1 MLSGKVAWKLLKET
15 RKVQIVDSETH
26 IDIKPA
32 LHLPK
37 NLKDHILTDQ
47 RLSQHQKFV
56 LFTLYYLDSKGKL
69 NEYGTYVPHFLNL
82 KEEDF
87 QQNITDLVRHK
98 YLRLDNNCLSLNIR
112 PLRYGVSLSG

>member
-1 MLSGKVAWKLLKET
+1 VE
-15 RKVQIVDSETH
+15 SETH

-56 LFTLYYLDSKGKL
+56 LFTLYYL
-69 NEYGTYVPHFLNL
+69 
-82 KEEDF
+82 EEDF
-87 QQNITDLVRHK
+87 QKNIDDLVRHK
-98 YLRLDNNCLSLNIR
+98 YLRLDNNSLSLNIR
-112 PLRYGVSLSG
+112 PLRYGASLSA

>member
-1 MLSGKVAWKLLKET
+1 ME
-15 RKVQIVDSETH
+15 SETH

-37 NLKDHILTDQ
+37 DLKDHILTDQ

-87 QQNITDLVRHK
+87 QKNISDLVRHK
-98 YLRLDNNCLSLNIR
+98 YLRVDNNSLSLNIR
-112 PLRYGVSLSG
+112 PLRYRASLSA

>member
-1 MLSGKVAWKLLKET
+1 VE
-15 RKVQIVDSETH
+15 SETH

-82 KEEDF
+82 QEEDF
-87 QQNITDLVRHK
+87 QKNIDDLVRHK
-98 YLRLDNNCLSLNIR
+98 YSQAIHISHRALREIKYRKISQPCFLDNGQSLTYKSIT
-112 PLRYGVSLSG
+112 LHVH

>member
-1 MLSGKVAWKLLKET
+1 VESG
-15 RKVQIVDSETH
+15 TH

-87 QQNITDLVRHK
+87 QRNIDDLVRHK
-98 YLRLDNNCLSLNIR
+98 YLRLDNNSLSLNIR
-112 PLRYGVSLSG
+112 PLRYGASLSA